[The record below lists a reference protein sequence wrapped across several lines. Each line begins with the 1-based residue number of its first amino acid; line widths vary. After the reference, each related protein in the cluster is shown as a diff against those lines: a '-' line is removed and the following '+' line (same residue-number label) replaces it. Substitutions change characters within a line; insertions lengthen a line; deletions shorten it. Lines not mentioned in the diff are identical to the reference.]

1 MTGTSPL
8 SRSRGASHPT
18 RMWRL
23 ALVGIAS
30 LFLAFCGVRVVAT
43 AQDPTPPIILNLSE
57 GIGVG
62 AGQQALGPA
71 TAEATEPIGVGDL
84 TGVFPPATVVPT
96 EGIGVSD
103 VVTVVGPAI
112 VTLTEG
118 ISIGDAATIQLPDAD
133 AYVQLSAQP
142 DPANPGA
149 QLTYLVT
156 LGNHGPGVATGA
168 RFTFTPPAGTTFVSI
183 DGGFACTAVA
193 SGLDCRSTQGSA
205 FSVASGATAAFHLVV
220 NVAANATGP
229 LVATVTAT
237 ADASDPTPANNTATL
252 STRLNGAPSVTPAA
266 AQTVSEGTS
275 ASVALGAFAD
285 DPGDGPWTVTIDWG
299 DGTPTTTRTVQSDG
313 ALGSETHTYAEGPAS
328 LTVRVQV
335 TDRLALSGEA
345 SFAISVA
352 NVPPAA
358 VGLVL
363 AQPAIDEAGTA
374 TLSGSFS
381 DPGIQDTHAVVID
394 WKDGG
399 APTTIALP
407 AGTLTFS
414 ATREYA
420 DDVPTATPADAYTI
434 GVVVTDD
441 DGGSAQGTA
450 TLTVRNVA
458 PMLGAIA
465 GPSGPQAAGASTSIS
480 APFTDVGKLDT
491 HAGTWS
497 WGDGN
502 TSSASIVESN
512 GAGTASGS
520 HTYAAA
526 GVYTVTLTLTD
537 DDTGTA
543 SATFRYVVVYD
554 ASAGFVTGGGW
565 ITSPAGAFVADPS
578 LTGRASFGFVSRYQ
592 RGQSVPSGSTQF
604 QFQAADLSFKSVS
617 YDWLVIAGAR
627 AQYKGL
633 GTINGSG
640 DYGFMLTA
648 VDGQASGGGGTD
660 RIRIK
665 IWDHATGDVVYDNQV
680 GAEEEALPSTVLGGG
695 SIVIHQ

>member
-8 SRSRGASHPT
+8 LRSRGASRPV

-30 LFLAFCGVRVVAT
+30 LFLAFCSVRMVAT
-43 AQDPTPPIILNLSE
+43 AEDLPPPIIVNLNE
-57 GIGVG
+57 GVGVG
-62 AGQQALGPA
+62 AGQQAVGPA
-71 TAEATEPIGVGDL
+71 TADATEPIGIGDS
-84 TGVFPPATVVPT
+84 TGVFPPATVDPT

-103 VVTVVGPAI
+103 EVTVVGPAV

-118 ISIGDAATIQLPDAD
+118 ISIGDAAAVQLPDAD

-156 LGNHGPGVATGA
+156 LGNHGPAVATGA
-168 RFTFTPPAGTTFVSI
+168 RFTFAAPAGTTFVSI
-183 DGGFACTAVA
+183 DGGFTCTAVA
-193 SGLDCRSTQGSA
+193 GGLDCRSAQGSA
-205 FSVASGATAAFHLVV
+205 FSVASGATAAFHLVF
-220 NVAANATGP
+220 NVAANAASP

-237 ADASDPTPANNTATL
+237 ADSSDPTPANNIATL
-252 STRLNGAPSVTPAA
+252 STRLNRAPSVTPAA
-266 AQTVSEGTS
+266 AQSVSEGTS

-285 DPGDGPWTVTIDWG
+285 DPGDGPWSVTIDWG
-299 DGTPTTTRTVQSDG
+299 DGTPPSTRTTHSDG
-313 ALGSETHTYAEGPAS
+313 ALAPEMHTYAEGPAS
-328 LTVRVQV
+328 FTVRVQV
-335 TDRLALSGEA
+335 TDRSNLTGEA
-345 SFAISVA
+345 SFTVSVA

-358 VGLVL
+358 VTLVL
-363 AQPAIDEAGTA
+363 AQPSIDEAGTA
-374 TLSGSFS
+374 TLSGSFT
-381 DPGIQDTHAVVID
+381 DPGLQDTHVVVID

-399 APTTIALP
+399 ALSTITLP

-434 GVVVTDD
+434 GAVVTDD

-458 PMLGAIA
+458 PVLGAIA
-465 GPSGPQAAGASTSIS
+465 GPSGPQAAGASTSVS
-480 APFTDVGKLDT
+480 APFTDIGKLDT
-491 HAGTWS
+491 HAATWS
-497 WGDGN
+497 WGDGS
-502 TSSASIVESN
+502 TSSASIVGSN
-512 GAGTASGS
+512 GAGIASGS
-520 HTYAAA
+520 HTYAVA

-543 SATFRYVVVYD
+543 SETFRYVVVYD

-604 QFQAADLSFKSVS
+604 QFQAADLRFKSVS

-627 AQYKGL
+627 AQYKGI

-648 VDGQASGGGGTD
+648 VDGQTSGGGGTD
-660 RIRIK
+660 RLRIK
-665 IWDHATGDVVYDNQV
+665 IWDRATGAVVYDNQV
-680 GAEEEALPSTVLGGG
+680 GAEDGALPSTVLGGG
-695 SIVIHQ
+695 SVVIHQ

>member
-1 MTGTSPL
+1 
-8 SRSRGASHPT
+8 
-18 RMWRL
+18 MWRL

-30 LFLAFCGVRVVAT
+30 LFLALCGVRIVAT
-43 AQDPTPPIILNLSE
+43 AEDVPPPIVVNLSE
-57 GIGVG
+57 GIGVAG
-62 AGQQALGPA
+62 GQQALGPA
-71 TAEATEPIGVGDL
+71 TGDLTEPIAVGDP
-84 TGVFPPATVVPT
+84 TGVFPPATAAPT
-96 EGIGVSD
+96 EGIRVSD
-103 VVTVVGPAI
+103 VVTVIGPAF

-118 ISIGDAATIQLPDAD
+118 ISIGDAVTIQLPDAD
-133 AYVQLSAQP
+133 VYAQLSVQP
-142 DPANPGA
+142 ETANPGA

-156 LGNHGPGVATGA
+156 LGNHGPAVATGA
-168 RFTFTPPAGTTFVSI
+168 RFTFTPPASTTFVSI

-237 ADASDPTPANNTATL
+237 ADASDPTAANNTATL
-252 STRLNGAPSVTPAA
+252 STPLNGAPTVTPAA
-266 AQTVSEGTS
+266 AQTASEGTS
-275 ASVALGAFAD
+275 ASVAVGSFAD
-285 DPGDGPWTVTIDWG
+285 DASGPWTVTIDWG
-299 DGTPTTTRTVQSDG
+299 DGAPNTTRTVQSAG
-313 ALGSETHTYAEGPAS
+313 TLGSETHTYAEGPAS

-335 TDRLALSGEA
+335 TDRWGLSGEA
-345 SFAISVA
+345 SFTVSVA

-358 VGLVL
+358 VALTL
-363 AQPAIDEAGTA
+363 AAIDEAGTA

-381 DPGIQDTHAVVID
+381 DPGVQDTHSVVID

-399 APTTIALP
+399 APTTITLP

-414 ATREYA
+414 ATRPYA
-420 DDVPTATPADAYTI
+420 DDAPTATPADAYTI

-441 DGGSAQGTA
+441 DGGSAQGTT

-465 GPSGPQAAGASTSIS
+465 GPTGPQAAGTSTNIS
-480 APFTDVGKLDT
+480 APFTDVGTLDT
-491 HAGTWS
+491 HIGTWS
-497 WGDGN
+497 WGDGS

-520 HTYAAA
+520 HSYAAP

-554 ASAGFVTGGGW
+554 ASVGFVTGGGW
-565 ITSPAGAFVADPS
+565 IASPAGAYVADAS

-604 QFQAADLSFKSVS
+604 QFQAADLSLRSTS

-627 AQYKGL
+627 AQYKGV

-648 VDGQASGGGGTD
+648 VDGQTSGGGGTD

-665 IWDHATGDVVYDNQV
+665 IWDRATGDVVYDNQV